1 MATTPSM
8 VRRKCR
14 RFLKLDIR
22 RQLAASP
29 HVVETAYALPFCRMT
44 SRPGFF
50 AHRETNLSSEPAD
63 SLEFP
68 GGIYF
73 ADMAH
78 NIKAYFYNAQY

>member
-1 MATTPSM
+1 
-8 VRRKCR
+8 
-14 RFLKLDIR
+14 
-22 RQLAASP
+22 
-29 HVVETAYALPFCRMT
+29 LPDDFKT
-44 SRPGFF
+44 GLF
-50 AHRETNLSSEPAD
+50 ARRETNLSSEPAD